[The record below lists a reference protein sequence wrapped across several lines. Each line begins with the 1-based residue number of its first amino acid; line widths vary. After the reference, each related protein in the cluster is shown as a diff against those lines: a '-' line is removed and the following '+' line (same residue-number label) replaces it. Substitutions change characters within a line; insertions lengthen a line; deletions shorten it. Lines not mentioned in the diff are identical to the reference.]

1 MPQARGFFNRA
12 TGAAAIVIL
21 SGSGWLAEVLLAGW
35 KDPLYPTLT
44 KALFPIIS
52 PCMTELSRIRNFSIV
67 AHIDHGKSTLADRLI
82 QSTGTVQERDMKEQL
97 LDSMD
102 IERERGITIK
112 ANTVRIDY
120 KADDGETYV
129 LNLIDT
135 PGHVD
140 FAYEVS
146 RSMRAVEGSLLVVD
160 STQGVEAQTLANVYH
175 ALDAD
180 HEIVPVLNKIDL
192 PAADCDRVAAQI
204 EDVIG
209 IDASD
214 ALRVSAKSGIGIKE
228 TLEAIVK
235 RLPAP
240 KGDINAPL
248 TAMLVDS
255 WYDAYLGVVVLVRI
269 MDGLLKKGDRITMMQ
284 NGSVHQVDRIGVFRP
299 QMQNVDQLGPGE
311 IGFIT
316 AQIKQVRDTRV
327 GDTIT
332 HEKKGATKALP
343 GFKPSQPVVF
353 CGLFPVDSSEFED
366 LRDAIEKLALNDA
379 SFSYEME
386 TSAALGFGFR
396 CGFLG
401 LLHLEVIRDRIEREY
416 DIDLITTA
424 PSVIYHVYLRD
435 GSMKELHNPADMP
448 DLTHVDHLEEPRI
461 KATILV
467 PDDYLGDV
475 LKLCQD
481 RRGIQQ
487 ELTYAGSRAMVVYDL
502 PLNEVVFDFY
512 DRLKSVTKGYAS
524 FDYQMI
530 GYQQDNLV
538 KMSILVNDEPVDALS
553 IMVHRDRAEMRGRSM
568 VEKLKELIPRHMFK
582 IPIQAAIGGKVIARE
597 TLAALRKD
605 VTAKCYGGDATRK
618 RKLLDKQ
625 KAGKKKMRQFGKVE
639 IPQQAFINALKM
651 DT

>member
-1 MPQARGFFNRA
+1 M
-12 TGAAAIVIL
+12 TD
-21 SGSGWLAEVLLAGW
+21 LAH
-35 KDPLYPTLT
+35 
-44 KALFPIIS
+44 
-52 PCMTELSRIRNFSIV
+52 IRNFSIV

-82 QSTGTVQERDMKEQL
+82 QETGTVEDRDMKEQL

-160 STQGVEAQTLANVYH
+160 SSQGVEAQTLANVYH

-192 PAADCDRVAAQI
+192 PASDCDRVAEQI

-209 IDASD
+209 IDASE
-214 ALRVSAKSGIGIKE
+214 AIRVSAKTGQGIRE
-228 TLEAIVK
+228 TLEAIVQH
-235 RLPAP
+235 LPAP
-240 KGDINAPL
+240 TGTRDAPL
-248 TAMLVDS
+248 KAMLVDS
-255 WYDAYLGVVVLVRI
+255 WYDAYLGVIVLVRI
-269 MDGLLKKGDRITMMQ
+269 MDGVLKKGMRVKFMSNNTL
-284 NGSVHQVDRIGVFRP
+284 HHVDRIGVFRP
-299 QMQNVDQLGPGE
+299 AMQVVDQLEPGE
-311 IGFIT
+311 IGFLT
-316 AQIKQVRDTRV
+316 ASIKQVRDTRV

-332 HEKKGATKALP
+332 NDRNGTEVALP
-343 GFKPSQPVVF
+343 GFKPAQPVVF

-366 LRDAIEKLALNDA
+366 LRDAIDKLALNDA
-379 SFSYEME
+379 SFSFEME

-416 DIDLITTA
+416 NIELITTA
-424 PSVIYHVYLRD
+424 PSVVYHVY
-435 GSMKELHNPADMP
+435 MKGKEGVEGEMIELHNPADMP
-448 DLTHVDHLEEPRI
+448 DMSKVDHLEEPRI

-467 PDDYLGDV
+467 PDEYLGDV

-481 RRGIQQ
+481 RRGIQ
-487 ELTYAGSRAMVVYDL
+487 EDLTYAGSRAMVVYDL

-524 FDYQMI
+524 FDYQMT
-530 GYQQDNLV
+530 GYREDNLV
-538 KMSILVNDEPVDALS
+538 KMSVLVNDEPVDALS
-553 IMVHRDRAEMRGRSM
+553 MMVHRDRAELRGRAM
-568 VEKLKELIPRHMFK
+568 CEKLKDLIPRHMFK

-597 TLAALRKD
+597 TLSALRKD

-625 KAGKKKMRQFGKVE
+625 KAGKKKMRQFGKVD
-639 IPQQAFINALKM
+639 IPQEAFISALKM
-651 DT
+651 DS